1 MGPTRPQSLS
11 FQSSNCTLEL
21 CIGQRTSGI
30 GIKEIAL
37 PAHLYTSCSKRV
49 MATFLLLTWSRE
61 ETHCLLCNKL
71 CQKHTAKTKCHDL
84 NDDCRKFCKCCE
96 IRWQQSSSCHQIL
109 CSYLSII
116 KKNVAQRRNYFSTS
130 MTIFFEDVK
139 AHQYLCS
146 SHSSFFSQKAFLEWH
161 TSTTHVWM
169 FKFVLHDKSLV
180 FKISI
185 KENDF
190 FTLKIASRLHPTE

>member
-109 CSYLSII
+109 CSYLSIF
-116 KKNVAQRRNYFSTS
+116 KKCCTEEKLLLYLYDDLFWRCESPPIPLLFS
-130 MTIFFEDVK
+130 FK
-139 AHQYLCS
+139 L
-146 SHSSFFSQKAFLEWH
+146 FFSE
-161 TSTTHVWM
+161 S
-169 FKFVLHDKSLV
+169 
-180 FKISI
+180 ISWVTYI
-185 KENDF
+185 YD
-190 FTLKIASRLHPTE
+190 TCMDV